1 MLQEL
6 YAIFTLLRQNITFSN
21 FVFVFVFLFATIEWN
36 NQDSSLRTSTSVSV
50 LKEKVLNFKRPCPSS
65 FFNYHNLKEIKLIT
79 RLRLGLNHIRE
90 HKFKHSF

>member
-21 FVFVFVFLFATIEWN
+21 FVFFSFATIEWN
-36 NQDSSLRTSTSVSV
+36 NQDSNLRTSTSVSV
-50 LKEKVLNFKRPCPSS
+50 LKEKVLDFTRPCRSS
-65 FFNYHNLKEIKLIT
+65 FFDYHNLKGIKLIA
-79 RLRLGLNHIRE
+79 RLRFGLNHLRE